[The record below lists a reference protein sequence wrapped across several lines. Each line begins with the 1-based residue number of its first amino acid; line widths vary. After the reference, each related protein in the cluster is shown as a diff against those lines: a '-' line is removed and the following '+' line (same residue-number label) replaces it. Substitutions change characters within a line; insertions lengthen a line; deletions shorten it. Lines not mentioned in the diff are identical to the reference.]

1 MKTYSQI
8 FVILFLFSKILS
20 GQEIDIVDYL
30 QRIEAG
36 EIEQVKNELPK
47 LISENPNDPSIK
59 FLDAVVTNDGNEALK
74 KYEDVYNNFP
84 QSNYADASLY
94 RIFSYYYSLG
104 VYNKAETYLN
114 ELKTKYSSSP
124 YIKAADRKIPDKEET
139 EESVAESFNALS
151 KIAKSTVQNPVQ
163 QNFNFTVQA
172 GAFLNFENADK
183 LKNDLIKAGYPSEV
197 NPKTVGGT
205 ILNVVT
211 VGKLI
216 TEKEADPILN
226 LLKQNFKLNGR
237 VIPIIK

>member
-1 MKTYSQI
+1 MK
-8 FVILFLFSKILS
+8 KILLCIS
-20 GQEIDIVDYL
+20 LSLIINSNLSAQEIDIVNYL

-36 EIEQVKNELPK
+36 EIEQVKTELPK
-47 LISENPNDPSIK
+47 LLSENPNDPSVK
-59 FLDAVVTNDGNEALK
+59 FLDAVVTVDGNEALK
-74 KYEDVYNNFP
+74 KYENVYNNFP
-84 QSNYADASLY
+84 KSNYADAALY
-94 RIFSYYYSLG
+94 RIFSYHYSLG
-104 VYNKAETYLN
+104 IYNKAETYLN
-114 ELKTKYSSSP
+114 ELKSKYPSSP
-124 YIKAADRKIPDKEET
+124 YIKAADRKIPDEEES

-151 KIAKSTVQNPVQ
+151 KIAKTTAQNPVQ
-163 QNFNFTVQA
+163 QKFNFTVQA

-237 VIPIIK
+237 VIPITN

>member
-1 MKTYSQI
+1 MKTYSRI
-8 FVILFLFSKILS
+8 FIILFLFSNILS
-20 GQEIDIVDYL
+20 AQEIDIVDYL

-36 EIEQVKNELPK
+36 EIEQVRNELPK
-47 LISENPNDPSIK
+47 LISATPNDPSVK
-59 FLDAVVTNDGNEALK
+59 FLDAVVTADGNEALK

-84 QSNYADASLY
+84 KSNYADAALY

-104 VYNKAETYLN
+104 VYTRAESYLN
-114 ELKTKYSSSP
+114 ELKTKYPSSP
-124 YIKAADRKIPDKEET
+124 YIKAADRKIPDEEEKEE
-139 EESVAESFNALS
+139 SIAESYNVLS
-151 KIAKSTVQNPVQ
+151 KIAKSTAQTSAQ
-163 QNFNFTVQA
+163 QKFNFTVQA

-211 VGKLI
+211 VGKLMN
-216 TEKEADPILN
+216 EKEAEPILN

-237 VIPIIK
+237 VISITN

>member
-1 MKTYSQI
+1 MKTYSRI
-8 FVILFLFSKILS
+8 FIILFLFFNILS
-20 GQEIDIVDYL
+20 AQEIDIVEYL

-36 EIEQVKNELPK
+36 EIEQVRNELPK
-47 LISENPNDPSIK
+47 LMSENPNDPSIK
-59 FLDAVVTNDGNEALK
+59 FLDAVVTVDGSEALK

-84 QSNYADASLY
+84 KSNYADASLY

-114 ELKTKYSSSP
+114 ELKSKFPSSP
-124 YIKAADRKIPDKEET
+124 YINAADRKIPDEEKS
-139 EESVAESFNALS
+139 EESVTESYNVLS
-151 KIAKSTVQNPVQ
+151 KIAKSTTQTPVPQ
-163 QNFNFTVQA
+163 KFNFTVQA

-183 LKNDLIKAGYPSEV
+183 LKIDLIKAGYPSEV

-211 VGKLI
+211 VGKL
-216 TEKEADPILN
+216 TNEKEADPILN
-226 LLKQNFKLNGR
+226 LLKQNYKLSGR